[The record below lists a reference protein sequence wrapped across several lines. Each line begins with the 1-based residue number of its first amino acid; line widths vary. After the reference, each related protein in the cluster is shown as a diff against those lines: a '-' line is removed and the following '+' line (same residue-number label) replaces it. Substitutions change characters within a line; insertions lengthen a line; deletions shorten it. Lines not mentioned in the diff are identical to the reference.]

1 MWDVVG
7 PSACRMKL
15 RLPSQQKVICVRKEA
30 TVAQLVEYVKHTEK
44 ELQGK
49 EIELLTGGKPPEN
62 LASKVGV
69 ERRDEM

>member
-1 MWDVVG
+1 MG

-15 RLPSQQKVICVRKEA
+15 RVPSQQKVICVRK
-30 TVAQLVEYVKHTEK
+30 VAQLVEYVKHTEK

>member
-49 EIELLTGGKPPEN
+49 EIELLTGARWG
-62 LASKVGV
+62 
-69 ERRDEM
+69 RRAGMRCRWRRRWRS

>member
-1 MWDVVG
+1 MG

-30 TVAQLVEYVKHTEK
+30 TVAQLVEHTEK

>member
-1 MWDVVG
+1 M
-7 PSACRMKL
+7 
-15 RLPSQQKVICVRKEA
+15 
-30 TVAQLVEYVKHTEK
+30 AQLVEYVKHTEK